1 MLDRLK
7 KITAYTFGALM
18 VSASFGVQ
26 AVFAADPHDAGH
38 DVAHAESSG
47 GLPQFDVTTFPTQLF
62 WLAITFVIMYAV
74 FSSKIL
80 PDISGILEN
89 RRTHID
95 SDLETA
101 DRLRKE
107 ADDVQAAYESNLNH
121 ARQES
126 KRMIGDVHATMKAR
140 AEAQMNSLRHKA
152 EHDMHAL
159 EARLH
164 NAKAE
169 AMEQMTTIAA
179 EIASEAAAKIVG
191 TPADL
196 DHARSIVQSINKRE
210 AA

>member
-7 KITAYTFGALM
+7 KITAYTFCALTSS
-18 VSASFGVQ
+18 VALGVQ
-26 AVFAADPHDAGH
+26 AVFAADPHGEG
-38 DVAHAESSG
+38 HAEASG

-101 DRLRKE
+101 ERLRKE
-107 ADDVQAAYESNLNH
+107 ADGVQAAYEANLNN
-121 ARQES
+121 ARNES
-126 KRMIGDVHATMKAR
+126 KRLVADVHATMKAR
-140 AEAQMNSLRHKA
+140 AEEQMNNLRHKA
-152 EHDMHAL
+152 EHDMHSL
-159 EARLH
+159 EARIQ
-164 NAKAE
+164 NAKAQ
-169 AMEQMTTIAA
+169 AMEQMTSIAA
-179 EIASEAAAKIVG
+179 EVASEAAAKIVG

-196 DHARSIVQSINKRE
+196 DHARSVVQSINKRE

>member
-7 KITAYTFGALM
+7 KITAYTFCAVAL
-18 VSASFGVQ
+18 SAQ
-26 AVFAADPHDAGH
+26 AVFAADPHEVPVH
-38 DVAHAESSG
+38 DIAHAESGG

-101 DRLRKE
+101 ERLRKE
-107 ADDVQAAYESNLNH
+107 ADEVQAAYETNLNH
-121 ARQES
+121 ARNES
-126 KRMIGDVHATMKAR
+126 KRLVGDVHATMKAR
-140 AEAQMNSLRHKA
+140 TEAQINSLRHKA
-152 EHDMHAL
+152 EHDMQAL

-179 EIASEAAAKIVG
+179 EVASEAAAKIIGV
-191 TPADL
+191 PADL
-196 DHARSIVQSINKRE
+196 DHARSVVQSINKRE

>member
-1 MLDRLK
+1 MLDRLT
-7 KITAYTFGALM
+7 KISAYTFCAFAL
-18 VSASFGVQ
+18 GVQ
-26 AVFAADPHDAGH
+26 AVFAADPHGAEAGGG
-38 DVAHAESSG
+38 G
-47 GLPQFDVTTFPTQLF
+47 GLPQFDITTFPTQLF
-62 WLAITFVIMYAV
+62 WLAITFVVMYAV
-74 FSSKIL
+74 FSSRIL

-89 RRTHID
+89 RRVHIE

-107 ADDVQAAYESNLNH
+107 ADSVQAAYEANLDH
-121 ARQES
+121 ARNES
-126 KRMIGDVHATMKAR
+126 KRLVGDVHASMKAR
-140 AEAQMNSLRHKA
+140 TEAQMSSLRHKA
-152 EHDMHAL
+152 DHDMTAL

-179 EIASEAAAKIVG
+179 EVASEAAAKIVG

-196 DHARSIVQSINKRE
+196 DSARSVVQSINKRE